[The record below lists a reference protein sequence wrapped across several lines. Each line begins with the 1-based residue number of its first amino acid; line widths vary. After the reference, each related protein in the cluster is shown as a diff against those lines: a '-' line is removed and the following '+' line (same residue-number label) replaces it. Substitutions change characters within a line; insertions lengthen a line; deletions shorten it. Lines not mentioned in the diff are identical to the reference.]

1 MNPFGCG
8 ATSSAPNTPADCGV
22 DIEVSAILF
31 FIDEVFVKIQGKQ
44 QYLWRAVDQEQ
55 HDVRNKEIHHIEGYD
70 LFPAPT
76 TLPQHL
82 LAKRRGMGWS
92 IKEAASVVGVNPTTW
107 GNWERGQMILYR
119 QHRTRVARLL
129 DLSTDAIDQEMGGV
143 ELRRTDF

>member
-1 MNPFGCG
+1 MP
-8 ATSSAPNTPADCGV
+8 
-22 DIEVSAILF
+22 AILRF
-31 FIDEVFVKIQGKQ
+31 
-44 QYLWRAVDQEQ
+44 L
-55 HDVRNKEIHHIEGYD
+55 GYD

-107 GNWERGQMILYR
+107 GNWERGQIILYR